1 MSKTLQERLRIKAGV
16 MSMGEKITFGSD
28 TELMYEAADKIDQLE
43 EAKGLAVNVA
53 SSISKTRFELE
64 ANVQYLNDE
73 LTEAYN
79 QLAEKHDDIREERD
93 KLKLAVNRIHKH
105 LEGIAEYQC
114 SDDMWSIFL
123 AIDEEVEDV
132 LDETT

>member
-1 MSKTLQERLRIKAGV
+1 MKPSTYENAGHAQHHGRRIV
-16 MSMGEKITFGSD
+16 
-28 TELMYEAADKIDQLE
+28 ELEAENNLLKNTIDQL
-43 EAKGLAVNVA
+43 
-53 SSISKTRFELE
+53 
-64 ANVQYLNDE
+64 QDE
-73 LTEAYN
+73 LFEAYN

-93 KLKLAVNRIHKH
+93 KLKLAINRIHKH

-132 LDETT
+132 L

>member
-1 MSKTLQERLRIKAGV
+1 MVNRYNFFDAGDNIDSEGRFVEYSDYKALQQR
-16 MSMGEKITFGSD
+16 
-28 TELMYEAADKIDQLE
+28 
-43 EAKGLAVNVA
+43 VN
-53 SSISKTRFELE
+53 ELE

-93 KLKLAVNRIHKH
+93 KLKLAINRIHKH

-132 LDETT
+132 LDA

>member
-1 MSKTLQERLRIKAGV
+1 MLKKEHKSLTEMVEHHGRRIV
-16 MSMGEKITFGSD
+16 
-28 TELMYEAADKIDQLE
+28 ELEAENNLLKNTIDQL
-43 EAKGLAVNVA
+43 
-53 SSISKTRFELE
+53 
-64 ANVQYLNDE
+64 QDE
-73 LTEAYN
+73 LFEAYN

>member
-1 MSKTLQERLRIKAGV
+1 MKPSTYENAGH
-16 MSMGEKITFGSD
+16 
-28 TELMYEAADKIDQLE
+28 AQLH
-43 EAKGLAVNVA
+43 KLFKRVV
-53 SSISKTRFELE
+53 ELE
-64 ANVQYLNDE
+64 AENNLLKNTIDYLQDE

-93 KLKLAVNRIHKH
+93 KLKLAINRIHKH

-132 LDETT
+132 L

>member
-1 MSKTLQERLRIKAGV
+1 MNDGVDTLIAEHKSLTEMVEHHGRRIVELRETI
-16 MSMGEKITFGSD
+16 
-28 TELMYEAADKIDQLE
+28 DKLQ
-43 EAKGLAVNVA
+43 
-53 SSISKTRFELE
+53 
-64 ANVQYLNDE
+64 DE

-93 KLKLAVNRIHKH
+93 RLKLAVNRIHKH